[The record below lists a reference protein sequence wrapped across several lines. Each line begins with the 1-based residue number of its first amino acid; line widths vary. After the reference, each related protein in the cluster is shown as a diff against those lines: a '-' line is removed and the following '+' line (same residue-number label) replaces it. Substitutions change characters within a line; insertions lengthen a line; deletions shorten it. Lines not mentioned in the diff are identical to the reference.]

1 MVVNADKLTI
11 GQRAIII
18 TCSDQQ
24 MMDIGFVTGER
35 MKLLQIAPF
44 NGPKVV
50 TIGASTFAVRNEELA
65 TVEVQIEE

>member
-1 MVVNADKLTI
+1 MNADKLKI
-11 GQRAIII
+11 GQQAIVI

-35 MKLLQIAPF
+35 LKVIQILPF
-44 NGPKVV
+44 NGPKAV

>member
-1 MVVNADKLTI
+1 MAVKADKLII

-24 MMDIGFVTGER
+24 MMDIGFVTGEQ
-35 MKLLQIAPF
+35 MKVLQTAPF
-44 NGPKVV
+44 NGPKAV